1 MRYLLTAL
9 SLLAPLAA
17 PHAPR
22 AQTRPAPG
30 PSDVRLTTI
39 PHRVY
44 KTNDGVETEAAT
56 ESWVFHV
63 VVKQRRGPP
72 LEPRAATVVLYSG
85 PRPVKTVRFGPE
97 ALAAARGVNFKSE
110 SKQVELSARYFA
122 AQDETFDLRHSFT
135 EPVKLKID
143 RLGYTLELQTPRGAR
158 LRRALSVPVSY
169 YAQKA
174 KLIFP
179 LKGPFMV
186 TRGHVTDASGHSEW
200 SQHYAYDIMGL
211 GPRYEPVRTNGETN
225 EDFYGWGREV
235 VAPGDGVVA
244 YARNDVPDNKKPG
257 ERARELLLK
266 LPEPQ
271 WAVAGNV
278 VVIDHGGGEFSILGH
293 LRQGSVRVKA
303 GGRVRSGEVVGL
315 MGNSGNSGGPHLHYH
330 LMNGPALFR
339 HDGLPSR
346 FDNLEVPVPKRG
358 SFLEPK

>member
-1 MRYLLTAL
+1 MRYFLIAL
-9 SLLAPLAA
+9 ALLASAA
-17 PHAPR
+17 APR
-22 AQTRPAPG
+22 AQSRPANDPA
-30 PSDVRLTTI
+30 DVRLSTI
-39 PHRVY
+39 PRHVY

-63 VVKQRRGPP
+63 VVREGRVRA
-72 LEPRAATVVLYSG
+72 LEPKAATVVLYSG
-85 PRPVKTVRFGPE
+85 PRAVKTVRFGPE

-122 AQDETFDLRHSFT
+122 AQDETFDLRHAFT
-135 EPVKLKID
+135 EPVKLKVD
-143 RLGYTLELQTPRGAR
+143 RLVYTLELQTPRGAR
-158 LRRALSVPVSY
+158 LRRAVSVPVSY

-179 LKGPFMV
+179 LRGPFMV
-186 TRGHVTDASGHSEW
+186 ARGHVTDPSGHSEW

-211 GPRYEPVRTNGETN
+211 GPRYEPVRTDGSTN

-235 VAPGDGVVA
+235 VAPGDGVVT
-244 YARNDVPDNKKPG
+244 YARHDVPDNKKPG
-257 ERARELLLK
+257 ERERELLLK

-293 LRQGSVRVKA
+293 LRQGSVRVRA
-303 GGRVRSGEVVGL
+303 GGRVRAGEVVGL
-315 MGNSGNSGGPHLHYH
+315 IGNSGNSGGPHLHYH
-330 LMNGPALFR
+330 LMGGPALFR